1 MKLAIT
7 KNARVT
13 FKVHSRRTQ
22 PIKCSWRE
30 DITKHWEDSTRILA
44 DERKRSESQRKDQ
57 LMKMFETIKKI
68 AQDEIDVL
76 KSASVKPEED
86 KPISSVEGEVFEGEI
101 FVQTFDNQKK

>member
-1 MKLAIT
+1 
-7 KNARVT
+7 
-13 FKVHSRRTQ
+13 
-22 PIKCSWRE
+22 
-30 DITKHWEDSTRILA
+30 
-44 DERKRSESQRKDQ
+44 
-57 LMKMFETIKKI
+57 MFETIKKI